1 MLGLI
6 PLTRR
11 ESTSEGCESF
21 SQPWPLLKRIRRGM
35 TMPLFR
41 IVDTGVFGLTP
52 LRKHILIC
60 GFPRSG
66 TTMLQLMIE
75 NGIPDAKR
83 FGRETGG
90 WRAATF
96 CWRNHEKAITKV
108 PHDLFRLVPLRQF
121 YAKRGVEL
129 KIILML
135 RDPRDVLT
143 SRRKTGGPSG
153 YVVSSERWR
162 RYFEA
167 FKQHQS
173 DRDVMV
179 MRYEN
184 LVADVENQQK
194 RIENFTG
201 ETMVVPFSQFCQV
214 DRPDFD
220 TSTLNGLR
228 PIEQTLVARW
238 AALDHHQR
246 IEDVLREL
254 PELPQALIDL
264 GYESDTF
271 WTEPYANS
279 VTSVAQQV
287 G

>member
-6 PLTRR
+6 PTPRR
-11 ESTSEGCESF
+11 ELTSEDCETF
-21 SQPWPLLKRIRRGM
+21 SERWPLLKRIRRQM

-41 IVDTGVFGLTP
+41 IVDTGLFGLTP
-52 LRKHILIC
+52 LKKHILIC

-66 TTMLQLMIE
+66 TTMLQLMLE
-75 NGIPDAKR
+75 NGIPDARR

-96 CWRNHEKAITKV
+96 CFRNHEKAITKV
-108 PHDLFRLVPLRQF
+108 PHDVFRLTPLRQF

-143 SRRKTGGPSG
+143 SRRKTGGPAG
-153 YVVSSERWR
+153 YVVSSARWR
-162 RYFEA
+162 RYYEA
-167 FKQHQS
+167 FERHQNH
-173 DRDVMV
+173 RDVIIV
-179 MRYEN
+179 RYED
-184 LVADVENQQK
+184 LVAHVENEQK
-194 RIENFTG
+194 RIERFTG
-201 ETMVVPFSQFCQV
+201 ETMAVPFSQFCQV

-228 PIEQTLVARW
+228 PIEQTLIARW
-238 AALDHHQR
+238 AATDHHQR
-246 IEDVLREL
+246 IEDVLSAL

-271 WTEPYANS
+271 WTEPYAS
-279 VTSVAQQV
+279 SIGSVAQQIA
-287 G
+287 